1 MLIKYTIQKVLTYMN
16 KYDIRLIGIVLVIIL
31 LILFFTRKDNNY
43 ANVYY
48 NDKLILKIDLSIDKE
63 YSVNGYNGIVKLKVK
78 GNKIKVMEETS
89 KMHICSKVDWTNSG
103 VIVCL
108 PNKIVINFSNDE
120 LDTVSG

>member
-1 MLIKYTIQKVLTYMN
+1 MN

-78 GNKIKVMEETS
+78 DNKIKVMEETS

>member
-78 GNKIKVMEETS
+78 DNKIKVMEETS